1 VTAITGCRD
10 HAHCPE
16 FLASVSLLLFSDGT
30 ANVSTWQLVG
40 IRRAVCV
47 LVVCSFVCL
56 SGSTQGPGAPT
67 GTAPVPNHDGEKTSE
82 RLRFIREFSSAQDVS
97 RAHPVLDRTLDIIA
111 GSKTNET
118 AAEVLE
124 VPYAVTTDNGHRV
137 FVTDFG
143 TRKLHVFDFEHSK
156 YSLLKDG
163 NDRLQRPVGVATDRD
178 DNIYVT
184 DAGSGSVSIYDA
196 RGKFRQFLK
205 PSKGKESYFEGP
217 WGIAIDRKTEHI
229 YVCDSPRHMVI
240 VLDKNGRVLSR
251 FGKRGGGAGEGEF
264 RFPTQ
269 IVAVGDEIVVLDS
282 GNGRL
287 QVLDDRG
294 RFRRSIHLLY
304 ADKRSGLAVDEDRN
318 IYVSDPLFNQIYVFK
333 RDGGLLYA
341 FGQTGTRS
349 GTFNGVSGMWIDSG
363 RTLYAVDAQNK
374 RVEVF
379 HINQNVNGSP

>member
-1 VTAITGCRD
+1 M
-10 HAHCPE
+10 
-16 FLASVSLLLFSDGT
+16 
-30 ANVSTWQLVG
+30 STWQWVG
-40 IRRAVCV
+40 IRRPVRV
-47 LVVCSFVCL
+47 LVVCSLVCL
-56 SGSTQGPGAPT
+56 SWSAQGPGAPT
-67 GTAPVPNHDGEKTSE
+67 VTAPSQDHDGQSNSQ

-97 RAHPVLDRTLDIIA
+97 RAHPVLDRALDIIA

-118 AAEVLE
+118 VTEALE
-124 VPYAVTTDNGHRV
+124 IPYAVATDNGHRV

-156 YSLLKDG
+156 YFPLKDG
-163 NDRLQRPVGVATDRD
+163 SDRLQRPVGVATDRD

-184 DAGSGSVSIYDA
+184 DAGSGSVSVYDT

-205 PSKGKESYFEGP
+205 PSRGKESYFEGP

-240 VLDKNGRVLSR
+240 VLDKSGRVLSR
-251 FGKRGGGAGEGEF
+251 FGKRGGGTGEGEF

-287 QVLDDRG
+287 QILDVRG
-294 RFRRSIHLLY
+294 RFRQSIHLLY
-304 ADKRSGLAVDEDRN
+304 ADKRSGLAVDEDGN

-333 RDGGLLYA
+333 HDGRLLCA
-341 FGQTGTRS
+341 FGQPGTQP
-349 GTFNGVSGMWIDSG
+349 GTFNGASGMWVDSG
-363 RTLYAVDAQNK
+363 RTLYVVDAQNK

-379 HINQNVNGSP
+379 DINNQTINGRP